1 MLELYKT
8 YCKRSTQ
15 GLRRILCINSL
26 RYSIRNTFEM
36 LPLQYRSLLHLGAI
50 GLLSVASGV
59 TASAIPAVPFEWQNI
74 KHL

>member
-8 YCKRSTQ
+8 YCERSTQ
-15 GLRRILCINSL
+15 GLRRILCIHSFEH
-26 RYSIRNTFEM
+26 SIKTRFEM

-59 TASAIPAVPFEWQNI
+59 TASAIPPVPFEWQNI
-74 KHL
+74 NHL